1 MKTISVCCGTGCS
14 ANGSLL
20 LAEEFRKKL
29 TETGAPAQESA
40 KTGVT
45 DSPVEDDKPKV
56 PVIGMDGKTEDGS
69 VPYEI
74 LKDRLEWMK

>member
-29 TETGAPAQESA
+29 TETGAPAKVECSVK
-40 KTGVT
+40 KTG
-45 DSPVEDDKPKV
+45 
-56 PVIGMDGKTEDGS
+56 
-69 VPYEI
+69 
-74 LKDRLEWMK
+74 